1 MLLCVFF
8 VPDTWCIFMVSDSF
22 RFQVVSGFR
31 WFQMVSVGNKEE
43 KIRFGAEEIA
53 VIVMAYLNNSFVNI
67 DNPFMN
73 SFVNSMALL

>member
-1 MLLCVFF
+1 
-8 VPDTWCIFMVSDSF
+8 
-22 RFQVVSGFR
+22 
-31 WFQMVSVGNKEE
+31 MVSVGNKEE